1 MKSGKKWEKVGKKV
15 CTEQTRCHH
24 GGARS
29 LHEEH
34 RGSKEITRRC
44 NSVVILTNSLA
55 YQRIF
60 SHHEMHTRSPRKCPE
75 MQGANKEI
83 ARWYT
88 VIVRHSTVHH
98 GVLHFRLRVAIAQ
111 PFRDSVTRALGTGT
125 RRVIKIY
132 IRKTRLELIK
142 ISIMSPA
149 KGLLGKWKLLFHYY
163 DKWLFMTCN
172 AMGLQ

>member
-1 MKSGKKWEKVGKKV
+1 MSHFENKKKNEHGGHEV

-34 RGSKEITRRC
+34 RGSKDITRRC

-55 YQRIF
+55 YQRIC

-83 ARWYT
+83 TRWYT
-88 VIVRHSTVHH
+88 VIVRHSTVQH

-111 PFRDSVTRALGTGT
+111 PFRDSVTRAL
-125 RRVIKIY
+125 
-132 IRKTRLELIK
+132 
-142 ISIMSPA
+142 
-149 KGLLGKWKLLFHYY
+149 LLFYRNLR
-163 DKWLFMTCN
+163 DEILPLIGCDCN
-172 AMGLQ
+172 FTL

>member
-1 MKSGKKWEKVGKKV
+1 MKSGEKWGKVGKRWQKVGKSGKNWGKVGKKV

-60 SHHEMHTRSPRKCPE
+60 SHHEMHTRSHRKCPE

-83 ARWYT
+83 TRWYT
-88 VIVRHSTVHH
+88 VIVRHSTVQH

-111 PFRDSVTRALGTGT
+111 PFRDSVTRALGSYMT
-125 RRVIKIY
+125 
-132 IRKTRLELIK
+132 LC
-142 ISIMSPA
+142 
-149 KGLLGKWKLLFHYY
+149 LGEQQKFLGHVDMPQCTNYV
-163 DKWLFMTCN
+163 FMVW
-172 AMGLQ
+172 

>member
-1 MKSGKKWEKVGKKV
+1 MVKSGKNWGTVGKKV

-60 SHHEMHTRSPRKCPE
+60 SHHEMYTRSPE

-83 ARWYT
+83 TRWYT
-88 VIVRHSTVHH
+88 VIVRHSTVQH

-111 PFRDSVTRALGTGT
+111 PFRDSVTRALEFAYSKNNSPVHLTLDN
-125 RRVIKIY
+125 V
-132 IRKTRLELIK
+132 
-142 ISIMSPA
+142 ISIMSLYR
-149 KGLLGKWKLLFHYY
+149 KT
-163 DKWLFMTCN
+163 DED
-172 AMGLQ
+172 

>member
-1 MKSGKKWEKVGKKV
+1 MGKTWKKWRKVVKSGGKVVEKWGKVGKGGKQWGKVVKNGKKWGKVGKTV

-34 RGSKEITRRC
+34 RGNKEITRRC
-44 NSVVILTNSLA
+44 NPVVILTNSFA

-60 SHHEMHTRSPRKCPE
+60 SHHKMHTRSPRKCPE

-83 ARWYT
+83 TRWYM
-88 VIVRHSTVHH
+88 VIVRHSTVQH

-111 PFRDSVTRALGTGT
+111 PFRDSVTWA
-125 RRVIKIY
+125 
-132 IRKTRLELIK
+132 
-142 ISIMSPA
+142 
-149 KGLLGKWKLLFHYY
+149 
-163 DKWLFMTCN
+163 
-172 AMGLQ
+172 

>member
-1 MKSGKKWEKVGKKV
+1 MGKSGEKWGKVGKSGKRWEKVGKSRKSGKNWGKVGKKV
-15 CTEQTRCHH
+15 CTEPTRCHH
-24 GGARS
+24 RGARS

-75 MQGANKEI
+75 MQGANKEKT
-83 ARWYT
+83 RWYT
-88 VIVRHSTVHH
+88 VIVRHSTVQH

-111 PFRDSVTRALGTGT
+111 PFRDSVTRA
-125 RRVIKIY
+125 
-132 IRKTRLELIK
+132 
-142 ISIMSPA
+142 
-149 KGLLGKWKLLFHYY
+149 
-163 DKWLFMTCN
+163 
-172 AMGLQ
+172 

>member
-1 MKSGKKWEKVGKKV
+1 MKSGEKWGKVGKVGKKWGKVVKSGKNWGKVGKKV

-29 LHEEH
+29 PHEEH

-44 NSVVILTNSLA
+44 NSMVILTNSLA

-83 ARWYT
+83 TRWYT
-88 VIVRHSTVHH
+88 VIVRHSTVQHR
-98 GVLHFRLRVAIAQ
+98 VLHFRLRVAIAQ
-111 PFRDSVTRALGTGT
+111 PFRDSVTRALVLWSHRT
-125 RRVIKIY
+125 RWACDTSI
-132 IRKTRLELIK
+132 
-142 ISIMSPA
+142 ISVKS
-149 KGLLGKWKLLFHYY
+149 YY
-163 DKWLFMTCN
+163 TIVVR
-172 AMGLQ
+172 

>member
-1 MKSGKKWEKVGKKV
+1 MGKIGEKWEKKCVRSKHV
-15 CTEQTRCHH
+15 VITEVH

-60 SHHEMHTRSPRKCPE
+60 SHHEMHTRSPRKFPE

-83 ARWYT
+83 TRWYT
-88 VIVRHSTVHH
+88 VIVRHSTVQH
-98 GVLHFRLRVAIAQ
+98 GVLHFRFRVAIAQ
-111 PFRDSVTRALGTGT
+111 PFRDSVTRA
-125 RRVIKIY
+125 
-132 IRKTRLELIK
+132 
-142 ISIMSPA
+142 
-149 KGLLGKWKLLFHYY
+149 
-163 DKWLFMTCN
+163 
-172 AMGLQ
+172 

>member
-1 MKSGKKWEKVGKKV
+1 MVKIGEKWGKVGKSGKMWGKVVKSGKNWGKVGKKV

-60 SHHEMHTRSPRKCPE
+60 SHHEMHTRSPRKCLE

-83 ARWYT
+83 TRWYT
-88 VIVRHSTVHH
+88 VIVRHSTVQH

-111 PFRDSVTRALGTGT
+111 PFRDSVTRAL
-125 RRVIKIY
+125 RIWVLDQQENSEIY
-132 IRKTRLELIK
+132 
-142 ISIMSPA
+142 
-149 KGLLGKWKLLFHYY
+149 
-163 DKWLFMTCN
+163 
-172 AMGLQ
+172 